1 MLRAD
6 AFSQS
11 SALQRASGI
20 KEALL
25 AVQGRQ
31 QTHDLQVEY
40 MKCYIHNTSLPGYDN
55 DIRALVLS
63 FYPGAEV
70 VFTDADGSADIQAD
84 NSTADRKPYRGE
96 ASECVCHAA
105 SGADNAERTQAI
117 RRRDNKDDGNVTAE
131 GKTLAGSIYIDM
143 DKLAPK
149 VERDVLRFNE
159 KTNLKRVL
167 YTYLSELSGRQ
178 LPWGTLTGI
187 RPVRILEMIDPDGSR
202 AREELDSELKSR
214 FLISDRKIALMQD
227 IHDREQRVLSRVN
240 YREGCSIY
248 IGIPFCPTRCIYCS
262 FASNQ
267 LKADDDR
274 PDRYVDAVCRELE
287 ALCRGSKDSEHAHFD
302 KRQLQTLYIG
312 GGTPTALNERQ
323 LERLL
328 DKVAELFGV
337 PYEYTV
343 EAGRPDS
350 ITAAKLDIIK
360 AHGVHRISVNPQ
372 SFNQKTLEL
381 IGRRHTVRETVEAY
395 ELARSKGFDNINMD
409 IIMGLPGENI
419 DDVRHTL
426 KVIEELKPDSLTVH
440 ALAVKRASRL
450 STEGKAYTGL
460 ERKGSSPDASEADEL
475 AGMTEL
481 GAECAERLGMHPYY
495 LYRQKNM
502 AGNQDN
508 VGYAAS
514 GRECLYNILMM
525 EEKHTV
531 YGIGAGAST
540 KVVLQ
545 DIHSGKRVVRS
556 ENVKNLDEY
565 LRLTFTE

>member
-1 MLRAD
+1 
-6 AFSQS
+6 
-11 SALQRASGI
+11 
-20 KEALL
+20 
-25 AVQGRQ
+25 
-31 QTHDLQVEY
+31 

-84 NSTADRKPYRGE
+84 NSTADRKPYTEE

-105 SGADNAERTQAI
+105 SEADNAERTQAI
-117 RRRDNKDDGNVTAE
+117 RRRDNKDDGNVTVE

-187 RPVRILEMIDPDGSR
+187 RPVRILEMIDPGGSR

-302 KRQLQTLYIG
+302 KQQLQTLYIG

-426 KVIEELKPDSLTVH
+426 KVIEELRPDSLTVH

-460 ERKGSSPDASEADEL
+460 ERKGSSPDATEADEL

-545 DIHSGKRVVRS
+545 DINSGKRVVRS

>member
-1 MLRAD
+1 
-6 AFSQS
+6 
-11 SALQRASGI
+11 
-20 KEALL
+20 
-25 AVQGRQ
+25 
-31 QTHDLQVEY
+31 

-70 VFTDADGSADIQAD
+70 VFTDTDGSADIQAD
-84 NSTADRKPYRGE
+84 NSTADRKPYTGE

-105 SGADNAERTQAI
+105 SEADNTGKIQTLGSKVNGDATSAKGLQSNLSEEYAE
-117 RRRDNKDDGNVTAE
+117 NVE
-131 GKTLAGSIYIDM
+131 AGSIYIDM

-149 VERDVLRFNE
+149 VERDELRFNE

-187 RPVRILEMIDPDGSR
+187 RPVRILEMIDPGGSR
-202 AREELDSELKSR
+202 AHEELDSELKSR

-274 PDRYVDAVCRELE
+274 PDSYVDAVCRELE

-302 KRQLQTLYIG
+302 KQQLQTLYIG

-395 ELARSKGFDNINMD
+395 ELARSKGFNNINMD

-426 KVIEELKPDSLTVH
+426 KVIEELRPDSLTVH
-440 ALAVKRASRL
+440 ALAIKRASRL

-460 ERKGSSPDASEADEL
+460 ERKGSSPDATEADEL

-531 YGIGAGAST
+531 YGIGVGAST

-565 LRLTFTE
+565 LRQTFTE